1 VSFFTSPKI
10 DLQRIQSAA
19 NIAALFFWQSSQ
31 MLSGF
36 FFDLKPVAHCRF
48 PAAKL
53 IPPAGRIQ
61 DGCSSVKERFG
72 EAAET
77 RTRVGTLPGP
87 KKTPRR
93 NLQRGVLKSDYETLF
108 RIAGAY

>member
-1 VSFFTSPKI
+1 MRSFSRVKSTRRVPTRNRYSCVFAVSFFTSPKI

-77 RTRVGTLPGP
+77 RTRGG
-87 KKTPRR
+87 
-93 NLQRGVLKSDYETLF
+93 RGAF
-108 RIAGAY
+108 